1 MDSGCEVGDN
11 TKMWAE
17 CQKLWGSSNSPISP
31 LFAAMT
37 FVKVQRSAKLPP
49 SLGRSTVGDSAAFS
63 MVVLVLIGVLLI
75 CSGLRGSRYR
85 EGVLLICSGLR
96 GSRYRILFCHRKRR
110 TSSSI

>member
-31 LFAAMT
+31 LFAAKT
-37 FVKVQRSAKLPP
+37 FLKVQRSAKLPP
-49 SLGRSTVGDSAAFS
+49 SLGRSTVGDSAALS

-75 CSGLRGSRYR
+75 AFGDMMFVLTYDFLPGSHFY
-85 EGVLLICSGLR
+85 L
-96 GSRYRILFCHRKRR
+96 GSSEWGAGRAWR
-110 TSSSI
+110 TVGG